1 MGSRKKTATKTTRRK
16 RKKQPKPNIN
26 TGISAPPSG
35 DWKDFGVEAVSSKN
49 HYCLDLNKNGSLK
62 DELNLVAGAAGG
74 AAALAGKA
82 GIAAGIGAATAVGNY
97 LNGSN

>member
-1 MGSRKKTATKTTRRK
+1 MGNRKKTATKTTRRK

-49 HYCLDLNKNGSLK
+49 HYGLDLSKNGSLN
-62 DELNLVAGAAGG
+62 DEAAVVTGTVAVLSGGTTAVVAGLATV
-74 AAALAGKA
+74 ALG
-82 GIAAGIGAATAVGNY
+82 Y
-97 LNGSN
+97 GSNLGK